1 MKELIRFEEIA
12 LFGLGVFLFSLLG
25 YSWWWFFGLLL
36 APDLSMFGY
45 LINEKIGAWTY
56 NLFHHRAL
64 SIIVLLVGWFTD
76 SDIVLLAGLILFSH
90 ASLDRIFGYGLKY
103 EKGFKFTHLGKIGK
117 K

>member
-1 MKELIRFEEIA
+1 MKELICFEEIA

-64 SIIVLLVGWFTD
+64 SIIVLLVGWFMD
-76 SDIVLLAGLILFSH
+76 SDMALVAGLILFSH

-103 EKGFKFTHLGKIGK
+103 ERGFKYTHLGKIGK

>member
-1 MKELIRFEEIA
+1 MKELVRLEEIA
-12 LFGLGVFLFSLLG
+12 LFGLGVFLFSTLD

-45 LINEKIGAWTY
+45 LINEKMGSWIY

-64 SIIVLLVGWFTD
+64 AIIVLLVGWFMD
-76 SDIVLLAGLILFSH
+76 YEIALVAGLILFSH

-103 EKGFKFTHLGKIGK
+103 ERGFKYTHLGKIGK
-117 K
+117 

>member
-12 LFGLGVFLFSLLG
+12 LFGLGAFLFSLLD

-45 LINEKIGAWTY
+45 LINEKIGAWIY

-64 SIIVLLVGWFTD
+64 SIIILLIGWFMD

-103 EKGFKFTHLGKIGK
+103 ERGFKYTHLGKIGK
-117 K
+117 Q

>member
-1 MKELIRFEEIA
+1 MKELVRLEEIA
-12 LFGLGVFLFSLLG
+12 LFGLGVFLFSILG

-45 LINEKIGAWTY
+45 LINEKMGAWIY

-64 SIIVLLVGWFTD
+64 AIIVLLVGWFMD
-76 SDIVLLAGLILFSH
+76 YEIALVAGLILFSH

-103 EKGFKFTHLGKIGK
+103 ERGFKYTHLGKIGK
-117 K
+117 R

>member
-1 MKELIRFEEIA
+1 MKELVRLEEIA
-12 LFGLGVFLFSLLG
+12 LFGLGVFLFSILD

-45 LINEKIGAWTY
+45 LINEKMGAWIY

-64 SIIVLLVGWFTD
+64 AIIVLLVGWFMD
-76 SDIVLLAGLILFSH
+76 YEIALVAGLILFSH

-103 EKGFKFTHLGKIGK
+103 ERGFKYTHLGKIGK
-117 K
+117 R